1 MECKNI
7 HGMINIESR
16 ACLTRNELD
25 FKYAD
30 SLDYVCVC
38 VVCVCVCACACVRV
52 RTRAHQISAN

>member
-38 VVCVCVCACACVRV
+38 VVCVCVRVRV
-52 RTRAHQISAN
+52 RACAHARAPDFC